1 MKRQPQERESIAQQ
15 AAKTWLPTL
24 DPVAEAKITDLLTE
38 VAATGANPVV
48 ELRNA
53 LAGWFGAQDHLVLPR
68 PGPTMNSLPGGVA
81 VEPLSP
87 IQRPCLWPQ
96 RPKRRDCELF
106 SSWLWRTAVA
116 AGVPPRQFVRDE
128 VAENYDDIDRDIAP
142 ATLQRLAGLSG
153 QTARHLSAGLLV
165 PNETALTLAEAAENE
180 LLRDGRFLL
189 SGSGHDRQGRRQP
202 LLQYCPLCLR
212 LQGGAWFDR
221 AWRLVPIA
229 VCVDH
234 ESRLHDGCWQCRAPV
249 SLLALRTADPVPRC
263 ASCGASLLDARC
275 EPAKVARP
283 RLQAL
288 TSLLRYVSTD
298 MPCVERYM
306 HLDRL
311 AQVFPDNT
319 ASTELRT
326 RTLESMRASN
336 WISWFGAPAQEHHI
350 ETLRLLA
357 RNVHYDRINRLKV
370 TRRRTAHLI
379 RRSTALEDSSHS
391 DAVTRRSAAA

>member
-1 MKRQPQERESIAQQ
+1 MKRQPQDSEVIAQQ
-15 AAKTWLPTL
+15 AAKIWLPTL
-24 DPVAEAKITDLLTE
+24 DPVSEAKITDLLAE

-53 LAGWFGAQDHLVLPR
+53 LAGWFGAQQQLVLPR

-87 IQRPCLWPQ
+87 MQRPCLWPQ

-153 QTARHLSAGLLV
+153 QTARHLSAGLVV

-202 LLQYCPLCLR
+202 FATVLPS
-212 LQGGAWFDR
+212 
-221 AWRLVPIA
+221 VPPA
-229 VCVDH
+229 AGRCV
-234 ESRLHDGCWQCRAPV
+234 V
-249 SLLALRTADPVPRC
+249 
-263 ASCGASLLDARC
+263 
-275 EPAKVARP
+275 RP
-283 RLQAL
+283 RLEA
-288 TSLLRYVSTD
+288 STD
-298 MPCVERYM
+298 CGLRGPR
-306 HLDRL
+306 
-311 AQVFPDNT
+311 NT
-319 ASTELRT
+319 AT
-326 RTLESMRASN
+326 R
-336 WISWFGAPAQEHHI
+336 
-350 ETLRLLA
+350 
-357 RNVHYDRINRLKV
+357 
-370 TRRRTAHLI
+370 
-379 RRSTALEDSSHS
+379 
-391 DAVTRRSAAA
+391 

>member
-1 MKRQPQERESIAQQ
+1 MKRQPQESEIFAQQ
-15 AAKTWLPTL
+15 ATKSLLPTL
-24 DPVAEAKITDLLTE
+24 DPVAEAMITGLLAE
-38 VAATGANPVV
+38 VAATGANPAV

-53 LAGWFGAQDHLVLPR
+53 LAGWFGARDHLVLP
-68 PGPTMNSLPGGVA
+68 PPDPTVNSLPGGVA
-81 VEPLSP
+81 IELLSP
-87 IQRPCLWPQ
+87 MQRPCLWPQ
-96 RPKRRDCELF
+96 RPKRRDGELF

-128 VAENYDDIDRDIAP
+128 VGDNYDDIDRDIAH

-189 SGSGHDRQGRRQP
+189 SSSAHDRQGRRRP

-212 LQGGAWFDR
+212 LQGGTWFDR

-229 VCVDH
+229 VCVAH
-234 ESRLHDGCWQCRAPV
+234 EIRLHDGCWQCGAPI

-263 ASCGASLLDARC
+263 ASCDASLLDAPC
-275 EPAKVARP
+275 ERAKVARP

-319 ASTELRT
+319 APTELRT
-326 RTLESMRASN
+326 RTLESMRALN
-336 WISWFGAPAQEHHI
+336 WILWFGAPAQDHHI
-350 ETLRLLA
+350 DNLRLLA
-357 RNVHYDRINRLKV
+357 RNVHYDRINLVKAA
-370 TRRRTAHLI
+370 RRRTAHLM
-379 RRSTALEDSSHS
+379 RRSTATEDLLHP
-391 DAVTRRSAAA
+391 DTAIR

>member
-1 MKRQPQERESIAQQ
+1 MKRQPQESEIIAQQ
-15 AAKTWLPTL
+15 AAKAWLPTL
-24 DPVAEAKITDLLTE
+24 DPVAEAVITGLLAE
-38 VAATGANPVV
+38 VAATGANPAV

-53 LAGWFGAQDHLVLPR
+53 LAGWFGAQDHVVLPR
-68 PGPTMNSLPGGVA
+68 PDPTMNSLPGGVA

-87 IQRPCLWPQ
+87 MQRPCLWPQ
-96 RPKRRDCELF
+96 RPKRRDGELF

-128 VAENYDDIDRDIAP
+128 VGENYDDIDRDIAP

-165 PNETALTLAEAAENE
+165 PHATALTLAEAAENE

-189 SGSGHDRQGRRQP
+189 SGSGHDRQGRRRP

-212 LQGGAWFDR
+212 LQGGAWFAR

-229 VCVDH
+229 VCVAH
-234 ESRLHDGCWQCRAPV
+234 EIRLHDGCWQCGEPV
-249 SLLALRTADPVPRC
+249 SLLALRSADAVPRC
-263 ASCGASLLDARC
+263 ASCDASLLDAPC
-275 EPAKVARP
+275 ERAKVARP

-288 TSLLRYVSTD
+288 TSLLRYVSSD
-298 MPCVERYM
+298 MPCVERYI

-311 AQVFPDNT
+311 AQAFPDNT
-319 ASTELRT
+319 APTKLRT

-336 WISWFGAPAQEHHI
+336 WISWFGAPVQEHHI
-350 ETLRLLA
+350 ENLGLLA
-357 RNVHYDRINRLKV
+357 KNVHYDRINRVKAA
-370 TRRRTAHLI
+370 RRRTAHLM
-379 RRSTALEDSSHS
+379 RRSTATEDSSHS
-391 DAVTRRSAAA
+391 DAAIRRPAAA

>member
-1 MKRQPQERESIAQQ
+1 MKRQPQDSEIIAQQ
-15 AAKTWLPTL
+15 AAKIWLPTL
-24 DPVAEAKITDLLTE
+24 DPVAEAKITDLLAE
-38 VAATGANPVV
+38 VAATGANPAV

-53 LAGWFGAQDHLVLPR
+53 LSGWFGGRGDLVLP
-68 PGPTMNSLPGGVA
+68 PPNSTMNSLTGGVA

-87 IQRPCLWPQ
+87 MQRPCLWPQ
-96 RPKRRDCELF
+96 RPKRREGELF

-116 AGVPPRQFVRDE
+116 AGVPPRHFVRDE
-128 VAENYDDIDRDIAP
+128 VGENYDDIDRDIAP

-189 SGSGHDRQGRRQP
+189 SGSGHDRQGRRRS

-229 VCVDH
+229 ICVDH
-234 ESRLHDGCWQCRAPV
+234 KIRLHDGCWQCGAPV
-249 SLLALRTADPVPRC
+249 SLLALRTADAVPRC
-263 ASCGASLLDARC
+263 ASCDASLLDAPC
-275 EPAKVARP
+275 KPAKVARP

-288 TSLLRYVSTD
+288 TSLLRYISTD

-336 WISWFGAPAQEHHI
+336 WIFWFGAPAQEHYI

-357 RNVHYDRINRLKV
+357 RNVHYDRINRVKAA
-370 TRRRTAHLI
+370 RRWTAHLM
-379 RRSTALEDSSHS
+379 RRSTATENSSHS
-391 DAVTRRSAAA
+391 DAVTLRSAAA

>member
-1 MKRQPQERESIAQQ
+1 MKRQPQESEIFAQQ
-15 AAKTWLPTL
+15 ATKSLLPTL
-24 DPVAEAKITDLLTE
+24 DPVAEAMITGLLAE
-38 VAATGANPVV
+38 VAATGANPAV

-53 LAGWFGAQDHLVLPR
+53 LAGWFGARDHLVLP
-68 PGPTMNSLPGGVA
+68 PPDPTVNSLPGGVA
-81 VEPLSP
+81 IELLSP
-87 IQRPCLWPQ
+87 MQRPCLWPQ
-96 RPKRRDCELF
+96 RPKRRDGELF

-128 VAENYDDIDRDIAP
+128 VGDNYDDIDRDIAP

-189 SGSGHDRQGRRQP
+189 SSSAHDRQGRRRP

-212 LQGGAWFDR
+212 LQGGTWFDR

-229 VCVDH
+229 VCVAH
-234 ESRLHDGCWQCRAPV
+234 EIRLHDGCWQCGAPI

-263 ASCGASLLDARC
+263 ASCDASLLDAPC
-275 EPAKVARP
+275 ERAKVARP

-319 ASTELRT
+319 APTELRT
-326 RTLESMRASN
+326 RTLESMRALN
-336 WISWFGAPAQEHHI
+336 WILWFGAPAQDHHI
-350 ETLRLLA
+350 DNLRLLA
-357 RNVHYDRINRLKV
+357 RNVHYDRINLVKAA
-370 TRRRTAHLI
+370 RRRTAHLM
-379 RRSTALEDSSHS
+379 RRSTATEDLLHP
-391 DAVTRRSAAA
+391 DTAIR